1 MSSTNLWWYAGVTPL
16 CLLQFGIQMQFNEQQ
31 LRQQIVDVGKL
42 VFEKGWVAAHDGN
55 ISLRLDADRL
65 LCTPTGVSKGMMKP
79 DDMIV
84 CDLEGRKVSGRLGC
98 TTELGMHLAVYG
110 LRPDVHAVLHTHP
123 PVATGFA
130 AAGRGLNAAV
140 LPEVIVNFGSIPLAG
155 YGLPGTPELA
165 EQLLPFIPKYN
176 AILMQNHGA
185 VTYGEDLWKAYFR
198 METVEHSARI
208 LFVAE
213 MLGGAKALPRAEVQR
228 LFDSRSRYGVQAP
241 AGFEPGQPLAA
252 EDLNGSGRRY
262 HFTREELLAF
272 IDEALRARGV
282 TA

>member
-1 MSSTNLWWYAGVTPL
+1 
-16 CLLQFGIQMQFNEQQ
+16 MQYNEQE

-55 ISLRLDADRL
+55 ISVRLDDERI

-79 DDMIV
+79 DDMTV
-84 CDLEGRKVSGRLGC
+84 CDLEGRKISGRLGC
-98 TTELGMHLAVYG
+98 STELGMHLAVYR
-110 LRPDVHAVLHTHP
+110 LRSDVGSVLHAHP

-140 LPEVIVNFGSIPLAG
+140 LPEVIVNFGSIPLAA

-165 EQLLPFIPKYN
+165 EELLPFIPKYN
-176 AILMQNHGA
+176 AILMENHGA
-185 VTYGEDLWKAYFR
+185 VAYGEDLWKAYFR

-213 MLGGAKALPRAEVQR
+213 MLGGPKALPRAQVQR
-228 LFDSRSRYGVQAP
+228 LFESRSRYGVQSL
-241 AGFEPGQPLAA
+241 AGFEPDQIKAA
-252 EDLNGSGRRY
+252 EDLNGNNRRY
-262 HFTREELLAF
+262 QFTREELLNL

-282 TA
+282 VT